1 MPISEACELVML
13 YTRVDSGILR
23 ANAQGGK
30 MRLAAYRNALDV
42 VTVSSGQRW
51 TREEVLGWESEFRDC
66 HIRLLTLGRS
76 GL

>member
-1 MPISEACELVML
+1 
-13 YTRVDSGILR
+13 
-23 ANAQGGK
+23 